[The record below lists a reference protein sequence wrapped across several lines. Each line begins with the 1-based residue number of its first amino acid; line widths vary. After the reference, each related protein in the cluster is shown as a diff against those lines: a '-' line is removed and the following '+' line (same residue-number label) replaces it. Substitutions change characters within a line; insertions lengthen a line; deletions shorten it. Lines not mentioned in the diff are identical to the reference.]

1 MKRQFFAFRRECKDF
16 LCTFVY
22 KIQAKSPLAYTLVG
36 SLSFLDPFQ
45 ICNDQESCIG
55 KFRRALNILHSC
67 NRVDINECY
76 GIHHDYTTFIQEAK
90 ICQSI
95 KNSENQKTE

>member
-1 MKRQFFAFRRECKDF
+1 MECRDF

-36 SLSFLDPFQ
+36 SLSSLDPFQ
-45 ICNDQESCIG
+45 ICNGQERFIS

-67 NRVDINECY
+67 NRVDINECD
-76 GIHHDYTTFIQEAK
+76 GIHRDYATFI
-90 ICQSI
+90 
-95 KNSENQKTE
+95 